1 MERVH
6 SWRRPG
12 PSGVLYRADASEFLA
27 SQRSEAA
34 DLVFL
39 DPPFNLGKKYS
50 AGHPRLDRRASRDYR
65 RWLSSI
71 LLEAVRVL
79 APGGS
84 LFLYHLPEWAVRAAG
99 ELERHLNFRHWIAI
113 SMKNGFARGK
123 KLYPAHYALL
133 YYTKGV
139 PLSFTRPRLTPQL
152 CRHCKKLVRDYGG
165 YTSIIEEKGVNLSDV
180 WDDISPVRH
189 AAKKH
194 RDANELP
201 ATITD
206 RVAAIAGFDGGR
218 FLDPFAGAG
227 SAVISAASV
236 GMRFRAADLL
246 AENCALVARRVD
258 ELKLAKSRLRRG
270 LG

>member
-1 MERVH
+1 MERVQ

-27 SQRSEAA
+27 AQRSESV

-50 AGHPRLDRRASRDYR
+50 AGHPKLDRRTSRDYR
-65 RWLSSI
+65 LWLSSV
-71 LLEAVRVL
+71 LLQSVRVL
-79 APGGS
+79 APGGA
-84 LFLYHLPEWAVRAAG
+84 LFLYHIPQWAVQVTG
-99 ELERHLNFRHWIAI
+99 DLERHLDFRHWIAI
-113 SMKNGFARGK
+113 SMKNGFARGR

-133 YYTKGV
+133 YYTKGT
-139 PLSFTRPRLTPQL
+139 PRSFTRPKLRPQI

-165 YTSIIEEKGVNLSDV
+165 YTSIIAEKGVNLSDV

-201 ATITD
+201 AAVTD
-206 RVAAIAGFDGGR
+206 RVVMIAGFEGGV

-227 SAVISAASV
+227 SAIISAANA

-246 AENCALVARRVD
+246 TDNCNLVARRVD
-258 ELKLAKSRLRRG
+258 ELKAATSPSRKG
-270 LG
+270 VS

>member
-1 MERVH
+1 MERVQ

-27 SQRSEAA
+27 SQRSESA

-50 AGHPRLDRRASRDYR
+50 AGHPKLDRRTSKDYR
-65 RWLSSI
+65 LWLSSV
-71 LLEAVRVL
+71 LLEGVRVL
-79 APGGS
+79 APGGA
-84 LFLYHLPEWAVRAAG
+84 LFLYHLPEWAVRLTG
-99 ELERHLNFRHWIAI
+99 HLERHLTFRHWIAI

-133 YYTKGV
+133 YYTKGA
-139 PLSFTRPRLTPQL
+139 PRSFKRPRLNPQL
-152 CRHCKKLVRDYGG
+152 CRHCKGLIRDYGG
-165 YTSIIEEKGVNLSDV
+165 YTSIIEEKGVNLSDI
-180 WDDISPVRH
+180 WDDVSPVRH
-189 AAKKH
+189 ASRKH

-206 RVAAIAGFDGGR
+206 RVATIAGFEGGTL
-218 FLDPFAGAG
+218 LDPFAGAG
-227 SAVISAASV
+227 AAVISAVRV

-246 AENCALVARRVD
+246 AENCTLTAQRVD
-258 ELKLAKSRLRRG
+258 ELKAVTSRSRKG
-270 LG
+270 VA